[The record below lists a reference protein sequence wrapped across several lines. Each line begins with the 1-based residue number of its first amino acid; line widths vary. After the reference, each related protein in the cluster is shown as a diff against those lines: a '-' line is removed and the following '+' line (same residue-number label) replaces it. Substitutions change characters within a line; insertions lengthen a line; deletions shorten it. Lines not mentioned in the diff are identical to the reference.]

1 MQKDL
6 KKQGNASVLL
16 CMVLGDA
23 MEKKKKKLLSSG
35 AITLTQKVVLL
46 QLWVIC
52 LIKYWDPLRKTKGT

>member
-1 MQKDL
+1 
-6 KKQGNASVLL
+6 
-16 CMVLGDA
+16 MVLGDA

-52 LIKYWDPLRKTKGT
+52 VIKYWDPLRKTKGT